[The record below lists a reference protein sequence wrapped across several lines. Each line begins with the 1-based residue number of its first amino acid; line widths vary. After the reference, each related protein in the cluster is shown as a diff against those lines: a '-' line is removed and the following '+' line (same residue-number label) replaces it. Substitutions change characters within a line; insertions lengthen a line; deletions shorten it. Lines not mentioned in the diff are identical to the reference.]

1 MDKTVKTPHHIID
14 EMRALGRSVKDQGF
28 LEVNQVNGNVRWS
41 NEFFLSKTGYTLDQ
55 IQRMA
60 IFDVVPS
67 IFHQE
72 ITDRMQS
79 SSPPKFSVVPIKT
92 ADRKIVWWFMIPVRK
107 DAALEWSKGDF
118 IQTTEEEGQAFTFM
132 RLMMTAT
139 NSSGELHGRM
149 DTMGDWMKTEIARL
163 DKHDKEQDERIKK
176 IEEMMGH
183 AVQAAKSAAQ
193 TALDVNATVKTLSEE
208 FRSGIDLV
216 KSDQATHAGEILKL
230 ILNDQDFKQ
239 KQDEMIQRIEK
250 TADNATAAITTR
262 ATREGQG
269 MARRVTVPVS
279 LIAAVMTLIQWVLTH
294 YR

>member
-1 MDKTVKTPHHIID
+1 MDKTVKIPHHIID
-14 EMRALGRSVKDQGF
+14 EMRAIGRSVKDQGF
-28 LEVNQVNGNVRWS
+28 LEIDQVNGNFRWS
-41 NEFFLSKTGYTLDQ
+41 NEFFLSKTGYSLDQ
-55 IQRMA
+55 IQRMS

-67 IFHQE
+67 AFHQE
-72 ITDRMQS
+72 LTDRMQGS
-79 SSPPKFSVVPIKT
+79 SSPKFSVVPVKT

-107 DAALEWSKGDF
+107 ETALDWSKGDF
-118 IQTTEEEGQAFTFM
+118 IQITEEEGQAFTFM

-176 IEEMMGH
+176 IEEMMTH

-193 TALDVNATVKTLSEE
+193 TALDVNSTVKTLSNE
-208 FRSGIDLV
+208 FRAGIDLV